1 MNDEEYYPFP
11 LNLDSQFKLSKF
23 ANFEELN
30 AIRNHKVSK
39 DGTFTAPVLFLQNV
53 VLFPNTITPLSFD
66 GKIRGINIVY
76 DAQEQVSTLIGC
88 YEDPAAQPGQALA
101 QCLPVGIEFA
111 PSSINS
117 EDPEALSALL
127 QGRRRVNILE
137 LFEKQG
143 IVYARVSPIKEVH
156 SSSRETKA
164 LMRLCIKQFA
174 NYLELEENAQEEI
187 ILFAEEASTPGELAD
202 FIGSSLDLE
211 HGDRLKLLQE
221 VNGISRLNMVA
232 RLLSTEIN
240 LLELEQ
246 QIQSQVQSEMDRS
259 QRENYLREQ
268 IAKMTKEIGDGKSAD
283 PEILEL
289 QEKLAAAG
297 LPTEARAA
305 ADKELARLRS
315 MPSLSPESG
324 MLENYLMWLA
334 DLPWNAKTED
344 NLDINNA
351 SAVLDSNHYGLKKA
365 KDRILEFLAVRSLK
379 PSRSHQP
386 ILCFVGAPGTGKTS
400 LGRSIATAMGR
411 RFARMSLG
419 GVHDEAEIRGHRRT
433 YIGSMPG
440 RILQTMKKV
449 GVVNPLI
456 MLDEIDK
463 LNADFQGDPA
473 SALLE
478 VLDSEQNFEF
488 ADHYLEVPYDL
499 SKTLFITTA
508 NSTQNI
514 PPALLDRMELIE
526 FPGYAAQ
533 EKMLIARQFLIPSQ
547 MAENGLEGEDIEF
560 TDEALQAII
569 EGYTY
574 EAGVRNFERQI
585 GTVLRK
591 LALQKTKGKTLPKK
605 IQKED
610 LPTHLGPVEYFPL
623 VAELK
628 DEIGV
633 ATAVAWTES
642 GGEIMPVEVLV
653 TPGKGNLQ
661 ITGQIGEVM
670 QESAQAALSFLKSKS
685 EPFQIPEDFFE
696 DFDFHIHVP
705 EGAIPKDGP
714 SAGITMALALTSAV
728 LGVPVRRELAMTGEI
743 TLRGKVLPIGGV
755 REKVLAAQRSGIK
768 TMLLPV
774 KNEKDLEEIQA
785 NVLKEVEF
793 HFVEQMDEVLDYA
806 LVSKPVFSRVLPKGK
821 KHKKSEEEEV

>member
-1 MNDEEYYPFP
+1 MNDEDLFPFP
-11 LNLDSQFKLSKF
+11 LNLENQFKLSKF

-30 AIRNHKVSK
+30 AVKNHKVSK
-39 DGTFTAPVLFLQNV
+39 DGSFSAPVLFLQNV
-53 VLFPNTITPLSFD
+53 VLFPNTITPLSFNSKSLEID
-66 GKIRGINIVY
+66 LING
-76 DAQEQVSTLIGC
+76 AQEQKETLIGC
-88 YEDPAAQPGQALA
+88 YEDSAAQPGHTLA
-101 QCLPVGIEFA
+101 QSLPVGIEFV
-111 PSSINS
+111 PSRLNS
-117 EDPEALSALL
+117 EDPEAPMALL
-127 QGRRRVNILE
+127 QGRRRVQILE
-137 LFEKQG
+137 LRESHGLVF
-143 IVYARVSPIKEVH
+143 ARVSPIKEVR
-156 SSSRETKA
+156 STAKETKA
-164 LMRLCIKQFA
+164 LMRLCLKQFGR
-174 NYLELEENAQEEI
+174 YLELEDNSQDEI
-187 ILFAEEASTPGELAD
+187 LVFAEEAETPGELAD
-202 FIGSSLDLE
+202 FIGSALNLE
-211 HGDRLKLLQE
+211 QEVRLKLLME
-221 VNGISRLNMVA
+221 ADGISRLNLVA
-232 RLLSTEIN
+232 RLLSAEIN
-240 LLELEQ
+240 LLELEEH
-246 QIQSQVQSEMDRS
+246 IQTQVQSEMDRS

-268 IAKMTKEIGDGKSAD
+268 ISKMQKEIGDGKSAD

-289 QEKLAAAG
+289 QEKLTAAG

-315 MPSLSPESG
+315 MPTLSPESG
-324 MLENYLMWLA
+324 MLENYLQWLA
-334 DLPWNAKTED
+334 DLPWNATTED

-379 PSRSHQP
+379 PTRSHQP

-400 LGRSIATAMGR
+400 LGRSIATAMAR

-508 NSTQNI
+508 NSAQNI

-533 EKMLIARQFLIPSQ
+533 EKMAIARQFLISSQ
-547 MAENGLEGEDIEF
+547 MAENGLEDEAIEF
-560 TDEALQAII
+560 TDDALQAII

-574 EAGVRNFERQI
+574 EAGVRSFERQI

-591 LALQKTKGKTLPKK
+591 LALQKTKGQVLPTK
-605 IQKED
+605 IKKED
-610 LPTHLGPVEYFPL
+610 LPTYLGPVEYFPL

-653 TPGKGNLQ
+653 MPGKGNLQ

-670 QESAQAALSFLKSKS
+670 QESAHAALSYLKSKS
-685 EPFQIPEDFFE
+685 ELFLIPDDFFE
-696 DFDFHIHVP
+696 DYDFHIHVP

-768 TMLLPV
+768 TMLLPA
-774 KNEKDLEEIQA
+774 KNEKDLQELQA
-785 NVLKEVEF
+785 NVREAIEF
-793 HFVEQMDEVLDYA
+793 HFVEQMDEVLDYG
-806 LVSKPVFSRVLPKGK
+806 LVSKPIFSRVMPKQRKRK
-821 KHKKSEEEEV
+821 KTEEDD

>member
-1 MNDEEYYPFP
+1 MNDEDFFPFP
-11 LNLDSQFKLSKF
+11 LNLENQFKLSKF
-23 ANFEELN
+23 ADFEDLN
-30 AIRNHKVSK
+30 AIKNHKVSK
-39 DGTFTAPVLFLQNV
+39 DGSFTAPVLFLQNV
-53 VLFPNTITPLSFD
+53 VLFPNTITPLSFNS
-66 GKIRGINIVY
+66 KSQGIQLVNS
-76 DAQEQVSTLIGC
+76 AQEQKVTLIGC
-88 YEDPAAQPGQALA
+88 YEDSSAQAGEKLA
-101 QCLPVGIEFA
+101 KCLPVGIEFV
-111 PSSINS
+111 PSRLNS
-117 EDPEALSALL
+117 EDPDAPSALL

-137 LFEKQG
+137 LSENEGLVF
-143 IVYARVSPIKEVH
+143 ARVSPIKEVR
-156 SSSRETKA
+156 STSKETKA
-164 LMRLCIKQFA
+164 LMRLCIKQFSR
-174 NYLELEENAQEEI
+174 YLELESNGQDEI
-187 ILFAEEASTPGELAD
+187 LLFADEAKTPGELAD

-211 HGDRLKLLQE
+211 YEDRLKLLLE
-221 VNGISRLNMVA
+221 ADGISRLNRVA
-232 RLLSTEIN
+232 RLLSTEIS
-240 LLELEQ
+240 LLELEEH
-246 QIQSQVQSEMDRS
+246 IQTQVQSEMDRS

-268 IAKMTKEIGDGKSAD
+268 IAKMQREIGDGKSAD

-289 QEKLAAAG
+289 QEKLAAAN
-297 LPTEARAA
+297 LPAEARAA
-305 ADKELARLRS
+305 ADKELAHLRS
-315 MPSLSPESG
+315 MPALSPESG
-324 MLENYLMWLA
+324 MLENYLQWLA
-334 DLPWNAKTED
+334 DLPWNTKTED

-400 LGRSIATAMGR
+400 LGRSIAEAMGR

-488 ADHYLEVPYDL
+488 VDHYLEVPYDL

-508 NSTQNI
+508 NTTQNI

-526 FPGYAAQ
+526 FPGYTAQ
-533 EKMLIARQFLIPSQ
+533 EKVAIARQFIIRAQ
-547 MAENGLEGEDIEF
+547 MAENGLEGEEIEF
-560 TDEALQAII
+560 TNESLHGII

-591 LALQKTKGKTLPKK
+591 LALKKTKGQALPKS

-610 LPTHLGPVEYFPL
+610 LPVYLGPVEYFPL

-653 TPGKGNLQ
+653 MPGKGNLQ

-670 QESAQAALSFLKSKS
+670 QESAQAALSYLKSKS
-685 EPFQIPEDFFE
+685 EIFQIPDNFFE
-696 DFDFHIHVP
+696 DYDFHIHVP

-768 TMLLPV
+768 TMLLPA
-774 KNEKDLEEIQA
+774 KNEKDLEEI
-785 NVLKEVEF
+785 NTDIRKELEF
-793 HFVEQMDEVLDYA
+793 HFVEQMDEVLEYA
-806 LVSKPVFSRVLPKGK
+806 LVSKPIFSRVMPKAK
-821 KHKKSEEEEV
+821 KRKKPEDGE

>member
-1 MNDEEYYPFP
+1 MNDEDFFPFP
-11 LNLDSQFKLSKF
+11 LNLENQFKLSKF

-30 AIRNHKVSK
+30 AVKNHKLSK
-39 DGTFTAPVLFLQNV
+39 DGSFTAPVLSLQNV
-53 VLFPNTITPLSFD
+53 VLFPNTITPLSFNP
-66 GKIRGINIVY
+66 KSLGIKLVTG
-76 DAQEQVSTLIGC
+76 AQEQKTTLIGC
-88 YEDPAAQPGQALA
+88 YEDPSAEAGHPLTR
-101 QCLPVGIEFA
+101 CLPVGIEFV
-111 PSSINS
+111 PSRINN
-117 EDPEALSALL
+117 EDPEAPMALL
-127 QGRRRVNILE
+127 QGRRRVRILE
-137 LFEKQG
+137 LSEVDG
-143 IVYARVSPIKEVH
+143 LTYARVTPIKEVR
-156 SSSRETKA
+156 STAKETKA
-164 LMRLCIKQFA
+164 LMRLCLKQFGR
-174 NYLELEENAQEEI
+174 YLELEDNSQDEI
-187 ILFAEEASTPGELAD
+187 LNFAEEAQTPGELAD
-202 FIGSSLDLE
+202 FIGSALDLE
-211 HGDRLKLLQE
+211 QEDRLKLLME
-221 VNGISRLNMVA
+221 ADGISRLHLIA
-232 RLLSTEIN
+232 RLLTAEIN
-240 LLELEQ
+240 LLELEEH
-246 QIQSQVQSEMDRS
+246 IQTQVQSEMDRS

-268 IAKMTKEIGDGKSAD
+268 ISKMQKEIGDGKSAD

-289 QEKLAAAG
+289 QEKLEAAG
-297 LPTEARAA
+297 LSTEARAA

-324 MLENYLMWLA
+324 MLENYLQWLA

-379 PSRSHQP
+379 PTRSHQP

-499 SKTLFITTA
+499 SKTLFVTTA

-533 EKMLIARQFLIPSQ
+533 EKMSIARQFLINSQ
-547 MAENGLEGEDIEF
+547 MAENGLEGETIEF
-560 TDEALQAII
+560 TDDALQTII

-574 EAGVRNFERQI
+574 EAGVRSFERQI

-591 LALQKTKGKTLPKK
+591 LALQKTKGQALPAK
-605 IQKED
+605 IDKAD
-610 LPTHLGPVEYFPL
+610 LPTYLGPIEYFPL

-653 TPGKGNLQ
+653 MPGKGNLQ

-670 QESAQAALSFLKSKS
+670 QESAQAALSYLKSKS
-685 EPFQIPEDFFE
+685 EAFQIPVAFFE
-696 DFDFHIHVP
+696 EYDFHIHVP

-728 LGVPVRRELAMTGEI
+728 LGLPVRRELAMTGEI

-768 TMLLPV
+768 TMLLPA
-774 KNEKDLEEIQA
+774 KNEKDLEELQA
-785 NVLKEVEF
+785 NVREALEF
-793 HFVEQMDEVLDYA
+793 HFVEQMDEVLDYG
-806 LVSKPVFSRVLPKGK
+806 LVSKPIFSRVMPKQRKRK
-821 KHKKSEEEEV
+821 KTENED